1 MNPHSSSFPRAS
13 EIRSRAKGA
22 GYIEDEIRTILALV
36 KDDIYAASERR
47 ENQAVTELPTH
58 FSIPTM
64 HPAEAQRMIYYY
76 VAKKVESF
84 GYIPTYSWSGR
95 NAENQK
101 WWLRTRW
108 LTKNDENARI
118 YMDSYIKSRTE
129 YTDPHVEERVST
141 GRRRAKKGT
150 GRRRAKKGTRDR
162 VRKDRNVIVNRDNKD
177 LQDIIILN

>member
-1 MNPHSSSFPRAS
+1 MNPHSTSFPRAS
-13 EIRSRAKGA
+13 DIRSKAKGS
-22 GYIEDEIRTILALV
+22 GYVEDEIRTILALV

-47 ENQAVTELPTH
+47 DNQAITELPTH
-58 FSIPTM
+58 FNIPTM
-64 HPAEAQRMIYYY
+64 HHAEAQRMIYYY

-95 NAENQK
+95 NTENQK

-108 LTKNDENARI
+108 MTENDTNARV

-129 YTDPHVEERVST
+129 YTDPTVEERVS
-141 GRRRAKKGT
+141 T

>member
-1 MNPHSSSFPRAS
+1 MNPHSTSFPRAS
-13 EIRSRAKGA
+13 EIRSRAKGS
-22 GYIEDEIRTILALV
+22 GYVEDYIRDILALI
-36 KDDIYAASERR
+36 KDDIYSASERR
-47 ENQAVTELPTH
+47 ATEAVTPLPTD
-58 FSIPTM
+58 FNIPTM
-64 HPAEAQRMIYYY
+64 NSAEAQRMIYYY
-76 VAKKVESF
+76 VAKKLESF

-95 NAENQK
+95 NTENQK

-108 LTKNDENARI
+108 LTENDTNARI

-150 GRRRAKKGTRDR
+150 RDR